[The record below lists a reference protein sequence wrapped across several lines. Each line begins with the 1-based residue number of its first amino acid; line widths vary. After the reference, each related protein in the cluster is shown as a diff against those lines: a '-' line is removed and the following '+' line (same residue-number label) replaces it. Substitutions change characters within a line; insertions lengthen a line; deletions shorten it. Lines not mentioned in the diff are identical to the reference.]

1 MYVVISHSYISI
13 HEISINSLLHFKS
26 FCIIELS
33 LMGFPD
39 GSDSKESACKYGD
52 SGSI

>member
-13 HEISINSLLHFKS
+13 HEISINYLLHFKS

-39 GSDSKESACKYGD
+39 GSDSKESDCK
-52 SGSI
+52 